1 MRAAILLA
9 IIASICIATAD
20 AHTCATVPAHPY
32 DNDKKYEAK
41 KLAGDKAF
49 REGKYDRAAAEYRQ
63 ALSYQDEAGAYD
75 IFFKL
80 GETLAMQGRFE
91 KAYGCII
98 ESGSSKASSHRVVAA
113 GFTNPSAKHAAQI
126 LLDTIQ
132 ANTPRYPYGTYPEYL
147 ALAAIYRHEGLAGE
161 AQSAEEEG
169 RISLQAAE
177 AWESALIRG
186 GSSPSLAD
194 ADRAAMQVYEK
205 AQRPEAAEILRAQ
218 AAEEPRL
225 PHRKH
230 SFWYLLVTA
239 NL

>member
-1 MRAAILLA
+1 MRVAILLA
-9 IIASICIATAD
+9 TVASLCVTSAS
-20 AHTCATVPAHPY
+20 AHTCANVPAHAR
-32 DNDKKYEAK
+32 DNDKKYEGK

-49 REGKYDRAAAEYRQ
+49 REGKYDRAAAEYRE
-63 ALSYQDEAGAYD
+63 ALAYQDEAGAYD

-80 GETLAMQGRFE
+80 GEAQAMQGKFE
-91 KAYGCII
+91 KAYACII
-98 ESGSSKASSHRVVAA
+98 ESGPSKPPAHRFVAD
-113 GFTNPSAKHAAQI
+113 GFQDPSAKQAAQI

-147 ALAAIYRHEGLAGE
+147 ALAAIYRHAGLTSE

-169 RISLQAAE
+169 RINRQAAD
-177 AWESALIRG
+177 AWESALIQG
-186 GSSPSLAD
+186 GGSPSLVD
-194 ADRAAMQVYEK
+194 ADRAAMQVYER

-225 PHRKH
+225 PHRKR